1 VRPKSPNWIQKAAN
15 SHRLADTTFIFLVDI
30 SREFKRNQRRR
41 ISCDNRSAEFL
52 LPTVFYIRLHGVSFV
67 PWLCRI
73 SRCFTLDQ
81 KEVSKP
87 SLLRSSIEMN

>member
-1 VRPKSPNWIQKAAN
+1 MRPKSPNWIQKAAN

-52 LPTVFYIRLHGVSFV
+52 LPTVFYICLHGVA
-67 PWLCRI
+67 LATRACGI
-73 SRCFTLDQ
+73 SRFLHPI
-81 KEVSKP
+81 KKKSVS
-87 SLLRSSIEMN
+87 LVATIFD